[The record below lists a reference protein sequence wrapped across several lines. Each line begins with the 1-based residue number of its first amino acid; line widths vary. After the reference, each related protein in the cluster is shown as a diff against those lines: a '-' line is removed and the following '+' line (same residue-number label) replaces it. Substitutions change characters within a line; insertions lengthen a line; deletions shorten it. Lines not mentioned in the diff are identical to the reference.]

1 MDIRRIEYFIRVA
14 ETLNFSEAARK
25 LHISHQA
32 LSRQIQIL
40 EQETGVRLLERST
53 TRVALTEVGRKVYE
67 LYVPVLDS
75 MRRAQ
80 AELKEFIRYKKN
92 TLRVGYFDGLSYPR
106 IVAPLLRYI
115 RSVVPDITIN
125 VRAMFID
132 TEREALNAD
141 ELDLVVSV
149 MTDPDEWE
157 KMEILTLVEEDAFI
171 LVGENH
177 PWSTRESVSVEDI
190 AQETLIEY
198 DRANPEFSV
207 YMPRIRAGMRMRVPN
222 LETYMARIDQG
233 DAFAVIGRGY
243 SRREGTYR
251 ELPLPAEYRGKIP
264 VICAFKRLHPMADI
278 LRSLKNVRIRLDVN
292 PESFMQKKDK

>member
-14 ETLNFSEAARK
+14 ETLNFSEAAKK

-40 EQETGVRLLERST
+40 EQEAGVRLLERTT
-53 TRVALTEVGRKVYE
+53 TRVALTEVGRKLYE
-67 LYVPVLDS
+67 LYVPVLES
-75 MRRAQ
+75 MHRAQ

-115 RSVVPDITIN
+115 RSVLPDITIN

-132 TEREALNAD
+132 TEREALMAD

-157 KMEILTLVEEDAFI
+157 KMEVLTLAEEEAFI

-177 PWSTRESVSVEDI
+177 PWSSRESVTVEDI
-190 AQETLIEY
+190 EQETLIEY
-198 DRANPEFSV
+198 DRADPEFSV
-207 YMPRIRAGMRMRVPN
+207 YMPRIKAGMRMRVPN

-233 DAFAVIGRGY
+233 DAFAVIGQGY
-243 SRREGTYR
+243 GRREGTYR
-251 ELPLPAEYRGKIP
+251 TIPLPEEYRQKIP
-264 VICAFKRLHPMADI
+264 VICAYKRLHPMADVMGN
-278 LRSLKNVRIRLDVN
+278 LKNVNIYL
-292 PESFMQKKDK
+292 

>member
-14 ETLNFSEAARK
+14 ETLNFSEAAKK

-40 EQETGVRLLERST
+40 EQEAGVRLLERTT
-53 TRVALTEVGRKVYE
+53 TRVALTEVGRKLYD
-67 LYVPVLDS
+67 LYVPVLES

-132 TEREALNAD
+132 TERAALMSD
-141 ELDLVVSV
+141 ELDLAISVV
-149 MTDPDEWE
+149 TDPGEWE
-157 KMEILTLVEEDAFI
+157 KMEVLTLVEEEAFI

-177 PWSTRESVSVEDI
+177 PWSGRESVTVQDI

-207 YMPRIRAGMRMRVPN
+207 YMPQIKAGMRMRVPN

-233 DAFAVIGRGY
+233 DAFAVIGLGY
-243 SRREGTYR
+243 GRREGTYHTI
-251 ELPLPAEYRGKIP
+251 PLPEEYRRTIP
-264 VICAFKRLHPMADI
+264 VICAYKRLHPMADI
-278 LRSLKNVRIRLDVN
+278 LRNLKNVKIQL
-292 PESFMQKKDK
+292 

>member
-14 ETLNFSEAARK
+14 ETLNFSEAAKK

-40 EQETGVRLLERST
+40 EQETGVRLLERTT
-53 TRVALTEVGRKVYE
+53 TRVSLTEVGRKLYE

-75 MRRAQ
+75 IYRAR

-115 RSVVPDITIN
+115 RSVLPDITIN

-132 TEREALNAD
+132 TERKALVAD
-141 ELDLVVSV
+141 ELDLVISV

-157 KMEILTLVEEDAFI
+157 KMEILTLAEEDAFI

-177 PWSTRESVSVEDI
+177 PWSNRKNVTVQDI
-190 AQETLIEY
+190 AQETMIEY
-198 DRANPEFSV
+198 DRENPDFSV
-207 YMPRIRAGMRMRVPN
+207 YMPQIKAGMRMRVPN

-233 DAFAVIGRGY
+233 DAFAVIGQGY
-243 SRREGTYR
+243 GRREGTYR
-251 ELPLPAEYRGKIP
+251 TIPLPVEYRRTIP
-264 VICAFKRLHPMADI
+264 VICAYKRLHPMADVM
-278 LRSLKNVRIRLDVN
+278 RNLKSVN
-292 PESFMQKKDK
+292 IQL